1 MNLRPLKFLDRDRLE
16 KVDNID
22 ENGEFVN
29 YPRRTHIDY
38 YGIRGRIIGDGIIIR
53 ETKYIIKSFD
63 MDYAPLVC
71 IDRIIIRN
79 IEGLNKV
86 ISTECTI
93 NANEETI
100 NEQLTKNKKSLDALY
115 SQPMELVSYIK
126 NLEKRDE
133 LRKKYKVKVM
143 NYYKKDLDSE
153 DEC

>member
-22 ENGEFVN
+22 ENGEFKN
-29 YPRRTHIDY
+29 YPERTHIDY

-63 MDYAPLVC
+63 IDFAPLVC

-86 ISTECTI
+86 VSAECTI
-93 NANEETI
+93 NANEEDT
-100 NEQLTKNKKSLDALY
+100 NEIVKENMKTLDALY

-126 NLEKRDE
+126 SLEKRDE

>member
-29 YPRRTHIDY
+29 YPKRTHIDY

-63 MDYAPLVC
+63 IDFAPLVC

-93 NANEETI
+93 NANEEDT
-100 NEQLTKNKKSLDALY
+100 NEIVKENMKTLDALY

>member
-29 YPRRTHIDY
+29 YPRRTHINY

-63 MDYAPLVC
+63 IDFAPLVC

-93 NANEETI
+93 NANEEDT
-100 NEQLTKNKKSLDALY
+100 NEIVKGNMKTLDALY

>member
-29 YPRRTHIDY
+29 YPKRTHIAY

-63 MDYAPLVC
+63 IDFAPLVC

-93 NANEETI
+93 NANEEDT
-100 NEQLTKNKKSLDALY
+100 NEIVKENMKTLDALY